1 VSEIATLTQLLP
13 DSPTLAAALEELAR
27 RKPDGLGSYIFPV
40 EQEVLLDKTRTRAH
54 CYFVQ
59 MGGNGL
65 PRMSDF
71 IRRICEHVIDYAI
84 PRSEIAEAHA
94 EYEQSGSSYKWAR
107 IAQEARNLFVD
118 LATTGE
124 GGELILF
131 IFGEYIFSLPQII
144 CKMSLK
150 TSDQMHYHGADG
162 VHAGVDADSGLL
174 SLYWGESKM
183 HKTAAGA
190 ITACLASLAPFL
202 REGATGA
209 PERDL
214 KLLRSYIDLNDPT
227 LENAIRA
234 YLDPDNPAFNR
245 LQFCG
250 LAFVGFNS
258 DDYPA
263 DNQQAVA
270 TELAETVRTAFAQWR
285 TQIGDR
291 VAAEQISAFDIH
303 FICMPFHSVDDFR
316 QRFLSELGLAHVQA

>member
-1 VSEIATLTQLLP
+1 VSEIETLNHLLP
-13 DSPTLAAALEELAR
+13 NSPTLAAALEQLAR
-27 RKPDGLGSYIFPV
+27 GTPGGLDSYIFPV
-40 EQEVLLDKTRTRAH
+40 EQEVLLDSTRTRTH

-65 PRMSDF
+65 PRTSDF

-94 EYEQSGSSYKWAR
+94 EYQQSGSSYKWAR
-107 IAQEARNLFVD
+107 ITREARNLFVD

-131 IFGEYIFSLPQII
+131 VFGEYIFSLPQII

-162 VHAGVDADSGLL
+162 VHAGVDSESGLL

-183 HKTAAGA
+183 HQTPTGA

-209 PERDL
+209 SERDL
-214 KLLRSYIDLNDPT
+214 KLLRSYIDLNDDS
-227 LENAIRA
+227 LEKAIKA

-245 LQFCG
+245 LQYCG

-258 DDYPA
+258 EDYPA
-263 DNQQAVA
+263 DDQQAVA
-270 TELAETVRTAFAQWR
+270 TELAETVRTTFAHWR
-285 TQIGDR
+285 THIGER
-291 VAAEQISAFDIH
+291 VVAEQISAFEIH
-303 FICMPFHSVDDFR
+303 FVCMPFHSVDDFR
-316 QRFLSELGLAHVQA
+316 KRFLSELGLAHV